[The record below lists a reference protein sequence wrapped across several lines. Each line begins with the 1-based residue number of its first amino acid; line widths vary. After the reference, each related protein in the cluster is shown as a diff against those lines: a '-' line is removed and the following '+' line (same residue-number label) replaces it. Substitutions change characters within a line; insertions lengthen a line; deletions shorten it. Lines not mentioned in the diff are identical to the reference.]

1 MPILNIKDSFKQNND
16 TVQITEAKLLKAISH
31 EVRTPLAT
39 IRTLISSTLENIIW
53 TIQ

>member
-1 MPILNIKDSFKQNND
+1 MFKIPIKMKNK

-39 IRTLISSTLENIIW
+39 IKNANKFYFKKI
-53 TIQ
+53 